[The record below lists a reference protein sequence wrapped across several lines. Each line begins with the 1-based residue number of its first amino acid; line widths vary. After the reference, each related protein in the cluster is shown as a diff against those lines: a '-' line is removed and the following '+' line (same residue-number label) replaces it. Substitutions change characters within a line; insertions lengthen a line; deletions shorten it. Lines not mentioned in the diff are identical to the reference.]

1 MKIKKALVINI
12 MIIWMNFIVIILGVF
27 LALVEWK
34 VYLITLG
41 LLILLTLVPIIKKN
55 KKLVL
60 VGLVAISI
68 FVLIY
73 FFRIYCIVV
82 IFPITII
89 ASILFKLISM
99 GKLEKEQKGLLFYKI
114 YAYAIVVVEILGLFI
129 YLLWGILVL
138 IAPGLY

>member
-99 GKLEKEQKGLLFYKI
+99 GKLEKEQKGLLLYKI
-114 YAYAIVVVEILGLFI
+114 YVFTLVVVEILVLSLYI
-129 YLLWGILVL
+129 LWGVIVSN
-138 IAPGLY
+138 

>member
-60 VGLVAISI
+60 VGLVAIAI

-114 YAYAIVVVEILGLFI
+114 YAYTIVVVEILGLFI

>member
-99 GKLEKEQKGLLFYKI
+99 RKLEKEQKGLLFYKI
-114 YAYAIVVVEILGLFI
+114 YAYTIVVVEILGLFI